1 MCLATATAAGR
12 DLISLQVSGTLSTGL
27 AGARFDN
34 QLFKAN
40 KPLLEFADQVAQ
52 NDLLPTCL
60 LDNVKK
66 PEWAKSRKSHGK
78 AFGWS
83 FTGAEAA
90 EMAADKTEKKQQNAR
105 RAPHARRQP

>member
-1 MCLATATAAGR
+1 VPPYLRTVVEDVTEAFDVFGYHHHSRTRSYKPTSFR
-12 DLISLQVSGTLSTGL
+12 DTLTGL

-66 PEWAKSRKSHGK
+66 PEWAKPRKSHGK

-90 EMAADKTEKKQQNAR
+90 QN
-105 RAPHARRQP
+105 